1 MSMRD
6 KAKNIATAL
15 LLVAAVVFIILG
27 ISSPPIVAKKSSAKQ
42 HQEMAQAKTIDTKK
56 SVHKQQNPKT
66 MGENKIAMTHRYF
79 HKPLQDYCPVL
90 IGMILIMVV
99 VIIRFGLIN
108 DIFIKKG

>member
-1 MSMRD
+1 MRD

-42 HQEMAQAKTIDTKK
+42 HQEMAQTKTIDTKK

-79 HKPLQDYCPVL
+79 HHINKEASALYGPLLPD
-90 IGMILIMVV
+90 
-99 VIIRFGLIN
+99 IN
-108 DIFIKKG
+108 RKETM